1 MNGELHLA
9 YYLSRLVGVTVLEV
23 ILIVLVLSVDTLCC
37 VTVLILFVDTFA
49 VWQSNWIYYGCFLFK
64 PGISSGRAISKFW
77 VWTPWGSFV
86 ASARASGYNCSCA
99 SMMSSV
105 VLTQKKK
112 NMIYMFFIW
121 NYWCRSKTGELIFK
135 MEVDQLYINN
145 VISILTLYC
154 QYYHH
159 HHHHKYM
166 KTFIHDEWCQVI
178 FRKII
183 FHE

>member
-9 YYLSRLVGVTVLEV
+9 YYLSRLVGVTVLEA
-23 ILIVLVLSVDTLCC
+23 ILI
-37 VTVLILFVDTFA
+37 VLILFVDTFA

-105 VLTQKKK
+105 VLTQQKK
-112 NMIYMFFIW
+112 NMICMFFVW
-121 NYWCRSKTGELIFK
+121 NYWCQSQTGELIFR

-145 VISILTLYC
+145 VISILTLY
-154 QYYHH
+154 YHH
-159 HHHHKYM
+159 HHLKYV
-166 KTFIHDEWCQVI
+166 KTFIHEWFFKKLFFMNKPRC
-178 FRKII
+178 
-183 FHE
+183 E